1 MLCKSYAQDKSVVFN
16 ATHFVGAAFIS
27 FKYQHF
33 RDYLLEKY
41 SENRESYILKGHRLR
56 ITEATFPSDIKW
68 KNLRIS
74 RVERRNRV
82 IMSYVILCAFLGFGF
97 ALLVGSDRLKAL
109 VLSSINKTDGMGAM
123 GVTLITTIV
132 TLLINFGLQTLSYK
146 LTEWE
151 HHQNKSNEKFSLTV
165 KLVITQ
171 FLNTAIIYFILSLI
185 RQENKTGLMSQEGLV
200 FQVSSLIVTS
210 GVIQIIMN
218 MIDIPAWIRIIY
230 IKWFYRGKADDDEIN
245 EFQVHLNRTYEL
257 VEFDIAQRY
266 SYYILQL
273 WTVSAYV
280 YIVPIC
286 GPALIIIL
294 SIQYWV
300 DKYNLFKRSSLFFEL
315 NYGLSRDILK
325 LSEFSVFLYA
335 LGIIVFSAKI
345 FNTVH
350 PLSIVGISIAFIYIC
365 LSWLLPKKYEKRIFQ
380 KYATCE
386 TISYDDCQKDGKF

>member
-1 MLCKSYAQDKSVVFN
+1 MVFN

-109 VLSSINKTDGMGAM
+109 ILSNIHDNDGMGTL
-123 GVTLITTIV
+123 GVTLITTVV

-171 FLNTAIIYFILSLI
+171 FLNTALIYFILSVI

-218 MIDIPAWIRIIY
+218 IIDIPAVIRILY
-230 IKWFYRGKADDDEIN
+230 IKWFYRGKSDDDEIN

-294 SIQYWV
+294 TIQYWV

-350 PLSIVGISIAFIYIC
+350 PLSIVGIAIAFIYIC

-380 KYATCE
+380 KYATC
-386 TISYDDCQKDGKF
+386 